1 MRKRKNIKLRVK
13 NLIEKYNT
21 KNPYTLCKKMNIDVR
36 FRDLGEIIGY
46 FKKVLGNKYIVINEN
61 LDEYSRKVVL
71 THELGH
77 ATMHSSKKVLMMK
90 ESFYRYSPELEDE
103 ANEFSV
109 ELLSYD
115 TEEVSYDT
123 VKNSDLGLEVMER
136 MKKYKK

>member
-1 MRKRKNIKLRVK
+1 
-13 NLIEKYNT
+13 
-21 KNPYTLCKKMNIDVR
+21 
-36 FRDLGEIIGY
+36 
-46 FKKVLGNKYIVINEN
+46 
-61 LDEYSRKVVL
+61 
-71 THELGH
+71 
-77 ATMHSSKKVLMMK
+77 MMK

-115 TEEVSYDT
+115 NEEVSYDT

>member
-1 MRKRKNIKLRVK
+1 M
-13 NLIEKYNT
+13 
-21 KNPYTLCKKMNIDVR
+21 
-36 FRDLGEIIGY
+36 
-46 FKKVLGNKYIVINEN
+46 INEN

>member
-21 KNPYTLCKKMNIDVR
+21 KNPYILCKKMNIDVR
-36 FRDLGEIIGY
+36 FRDLGEIRGY

-77 ATMHSSKKVLMMK
+77 ATMHSSKK

-123 VKNSDLGLEVMER
+123 VKNSVLGLEVMEK